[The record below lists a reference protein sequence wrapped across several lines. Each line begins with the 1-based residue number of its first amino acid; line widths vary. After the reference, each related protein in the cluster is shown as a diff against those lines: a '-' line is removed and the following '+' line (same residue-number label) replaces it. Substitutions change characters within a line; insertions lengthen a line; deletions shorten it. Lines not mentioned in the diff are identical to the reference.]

1 MTENRKRNVTLTIR
15 VTEKEK
21 ASILK
26 QVQRAKMSLTDYLV
40 AAALN
45 TKIYVP
51 EDLKP
56 IVTELKRIGTNL
68 NQITMK
74 INMGVFKSYNFSEVI
89 EGQRKIYEALVRMGG
104 KPWRR

>member
-21 ASILK
+21 ESILEQAQK
-26 QVQRAKMSLTDYLV
+26 AEMSLTDYLV
-40 AAALN
+40 ACTLKA
-45 TKIYVP
+45 KIYVP

-56 IVTELKRIGTNL
+56 ILTKLKRIGTNL
-68 NQITMK
+68 NQITAK

-89 EGQRKIYEALVRMGG
+89 EGQRRIYEALVNIGG
-104 KPWRR
+104 KPWQR

>member
-21 ASILK
+21 QSILEQAQK
-26 QVQRAKMSLTDYLV
+26 AEMSLTDFL
-40 AAALN
+40 ATSALN
-45 TKIYVP
+45 AKIYVP

-56 IVTELKRIGTNL
+56 ILTELKRIGTNL
-68 NQITMK
+68 NQITAK

-89 EGQRKIYEALVRMGG
+89 EGQRKIYEVFVSIGG

>member
-21 ASILK
+21 EAILMQAQK
-26 QVQRAKMSLTDYLV
+26 AKMSLTDYLV
-40 AAALN
+40 TAARNA
-45 TKIYVP
+45 KIYVP

-68 NQITMK
+68 NQITTK

-89 EGQRKIYEALVRMGG
+89 EGQRKIYEALIHIGG

>member
-21 ASILK
+21 TSILEQAQK
-26 QVQRAKMSLTDYLV
+26 AKMSLTDYLV
-40 AAALN
+40 TCALK

-56 IVTELKRIGTNL
+56 MVAELKRIGTNL
-68 NQITMK
+68 NQITTK

-89 EGQRKIYEALVRMGG
+89 EGQRKIYKALVRMGG
-104 KPWRR
+104 KPWQR

>member
-21 ASILK
+21 TSILEQAQK
-26 QVQRAKMSLTDYLV
+26 AEMSLTDYLV
-40 AAALN
+40 TCSLK
-45 TKIYVP
+45 TKIYVS
-51 EDLKP
+51 ENVKP
-56 IVTELKRIGTNL
+56 IVTELKRIGANL
-68 NQITMK
+68 NQITTK

-89 EGQRKIYEALVRMGG
+89 EGQRKIYEALARMGG

>member
-21 ASILK
+21 ESILEQIQK
-26 QVQRAKMSLTDYLV
+26 AKMSLTDYLITS
-40 AAALN
+40 ALSA
-45 TKIYVP
+45 KIYVP

-68 NQITMK
+68 NQITTK
-74 INMGVFKSYNFSEVI
+74 INMGVFKSYNFCEVI
-89 EGQRKIYEALVRMGG
+89 EGQRKIYEALVSIGG
-104 KPWRR
+104 KPWRQ

>member
-21 ASILK
+21 EAILTQAQK
-26 QVQRAKMSLTDYLV
+26 AELSLTDYLITS
-40 AAALN
+40 ALN
-45 TKIYVP
+45 AKIYVP

-68 NQITMK
+68 NQITTK
-74 INMGVFKSYNFSEVI
+74 INMGVFKSYNFSQVI
-89 EGQRKIYEALVRMGG
+89 EGQRRIYEALVRMGG

>member
-1 MTENRKRNVTLTIR
+1 MTEKRKRNVTLTIR

-21 ASILK
+21 EAILT
-26 QVQRAKMSLTDYLV
+26 QVQKAKMSLTDYLV

-56 IVTELKRIGTNL
+56 MVAELKRIGANL
-68 NQITMK
+68 NQITTK

-89 EGQRKIYEALVRMGG
+89 EGQRKIYEALARMGG
-104 KPWRR
+104 KSWRR

>member
-21 ASILK
+21 EAILSQTQK
-26 QVQRAKMSLTDYLV
+26 AQMSLTDYLV
-40 AAALN
+40 TCALN
-45 TKIYVP
+45 AKIYVP

-56 IVTELKRIGTNL
+56 ILTELKRIGTNL
-68 NQITMK
+68 NQITTK
-74 INMGVFKSYNFSEVI
+74 INMGVFKSFNFSEVI
-89 EGQRKIYEALVRMGG
+89 EGQRKIYEVLVSIGG

>member
-21 ASILK
+21 KAILAQTQK
-26 QVQRAKMSLTDYLV
+26 AEMSLTDFLV
-40 AAALN
+40 ASALK

-56 IVTELKRIGTNL
+56 ILTELKRIGTNL
-68 NQITMK
+68 NQITTK
-74 INMGVFKSYNFSEVI
+74 INMGVFKSYNFSEVV
-89 EGQRKIYEALVRMGG
+89 EGQRRIYETLVRMGG